1 MEKIVVTL
9 FVLLCLTA
17 TSCVGVSVES
27 RLTADDENAVD
38 TVLCGVRELKVK
50 SLFDV
55 SVSPSSD
62 SMTYIKVYVD
72 KMEVKNYFSM
82 DTSAFSVDC
91 RVGVV
96 EVAPDLPFFSSVVKA
111 QGAIRIEIPASVI
124 SVTVDTPSGNID
136 VRGINVRKLSL
147 RTDGGS
153 VSVKECSAQ
162 RQVIRQ
168 SDDKMV
174 KKEKI
179 TINRD

>member
-1 MEKIVVTL
+1 
-9 FVLLCLTA
+9 
-17 TSCVGVSVES
+17 
-27 RLTADDENAVD
+27 
-38 TVLCGVRELKVK
+38 
-50 SLFDV
+50 
-55 SVSPSSD
+55 
-62 SMTYIKVYVD
+62 
-72 KMEVKNYFSM
+72 M
-82 DTSAFSVDC
+82 DTSAFSVDS
-91 RVGVV
+91 RAGVV